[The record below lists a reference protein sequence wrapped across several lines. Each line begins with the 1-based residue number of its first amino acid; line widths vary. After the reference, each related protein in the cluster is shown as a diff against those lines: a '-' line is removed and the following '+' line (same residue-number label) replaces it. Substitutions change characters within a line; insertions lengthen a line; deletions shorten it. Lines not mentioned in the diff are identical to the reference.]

1 MNGGA
6 QGSVRSGGR
15 QAVWT
20 ALAAVAVFATTAAQP
35 ASPDTPAAPAL
46 RVVGDAIPLPLS
58 DSPGDPS
65 RGRAI
70 VVDRQ
75 RGLCLL
81 CHSGP
86 FPQERFQGNL
96 APSLAGAGTR
106 WSTGQLRLRVA
117 DSRRL
122 APQSLMPSFHGV
134 QGLVRV
140 APAWRDRPLLDAQQ
154 IEDVVAFLATLRE

>member
-1 MNGGA
+1 MNDA
-6 QGSVRSGGR
+6 ASGSLRKSGR
-15 QAVWT
+15 QAALMALT
-20 ALAAVAVFATTAAQP
+20 AMAALAAGPAQS
-35 ASPDTPAAPAL
+35 ASPESRTVPAL
-46 RVVGDAIPLPLS
+46 RIVGDAIPLPLS
-58 DSPGDPS
+58 ETPGDPV

-96 APSLAGAGTR
+96 APSLAGAGAR

-122 APQSLMPSFHGV
+122 APQSLMPSFHSV